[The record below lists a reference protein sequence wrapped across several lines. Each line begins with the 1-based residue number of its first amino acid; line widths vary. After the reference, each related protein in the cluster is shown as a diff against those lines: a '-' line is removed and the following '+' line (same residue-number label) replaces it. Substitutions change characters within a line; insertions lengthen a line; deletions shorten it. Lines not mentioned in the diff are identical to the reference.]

1 MKERK
6 EEDCV
11 LREVVERVWDRERSR
26 RRRRRLEDEEEK
38 TDAKSQTGL
47 RRGTA
52 VRYGTGT
59 GTGPGTVLV
68 LYRGASWLRQGTR
81 TEETGPNLLQDRH
94 KSLQRVDLWG
104 SMRLEAVALW
114 VTNLHTELP
123 ARNRLLVYDMS
134 DGFIIDIW
142 HYQGP
147 PAAKCQLLKSRVVAG
162 LVGTIPSHGYANDL
176 HFRVGLLWGHAAI
189 IIITPSDGP
198 CHGRRNAT
206 TSYFAAPDPPLRG
219 FMPVQVMRTEYTA
232 STKSCSCVSSTRVA
246 RLHRGKLDQPKIHDL
261 LGFTTP
267 WVPSFIPPQER
278 NSLSQDPYLQ
288 CYVRIQIFTGP
299 HDDRQSN
306 GSVELRGWV
315 KSQPHTTAYTSTLL
329 RPRRPRIDGF
339 NFAAALKE
347 CAPNTLYSMMNGLF
361 CSAFRGNFYWRV

>member
-1 MKERK
+1 
-6 EEDCV
+6 
-11 LREVVERVWDRERSR
+11 
-26 RRRRRLEDEEEK
+26 
-38 TDAKSQTGL
+38 
-47 RRGTA
+47 
-52 VRYGTGT
+52 
-59 GTGPGTVLV
+59 
-68 LYRGASWLRQGTR
+68 
-81 TEETGPNLLQDRH
+81 
-94 KSLQRVDLWG
+94 
-104 SMRLEAVALW
+104 
-114 VTNLHTELP
+114 
-123 ARNRLLVYDMS
+123 
-134 DGFIIDIW
+134 
-142 HYQGP
+142 
-147 PAAKCQLLKSRVVAG
+147 
-162 LVGTIPSHGYANDL
+162 
-176 HFRVGLLWGHAAI
+176 
-189 IIITPSDGP
+189 
-198 CHGRRNAT
+198 
-206 TSYFAAPDPPLRG
+206 
-219 FMPVQVMRTEYTA
+219 MRTEYTA

-306 GSVELRGWV
+306 GSVELRGWL

-361 CSAFRGNFYWRV
+361 CSAFRVRYHQQPEIIKQAHRDAQAAILQLFPFFRKRSKVNTTSLQQGILEATPRFRHKPHLKL